1 MDTETQEAKAC
12 PHCAHPAL
20 EGVREF
26 RLLRRVTSDCR
37 PWPAG
42 GRLCVCGHCGIVQKI
57 IVAASPRSPRDVCGL
72 RGLSPGG
79 RRRAGRVR
87 AVLGRRSARSLR
99 LLGLLRDAVTLPH
112 QGRMLDIGCG
122 NGATLRAFGRIAP
135 AWSLVGT
142 ELDDRCRRQVET
154 LPGVEALYT
163 CPPDQVPG
171 SFDAVTMI
179 HVLEHIPA
187 PGPFLAALLPKMAA
201 GGLLVLE
208 LPHYAANPFELL
220 IADHCTHF
228 TAATAAGLLQSVGY
242 DVLVTAEDWI
252 PKELSIVARAGQ
264 GTRARGKAPRLRR
277 GVKGREGCQP
287 PATTVA
293 GALAWLAATAAAAR
307 QLAARG
313 EIGLLGTSIAA
324 GWLFAELDGAVRFFV
339 DEDPSR
345 VGKTYLDRPVY
356 HPSQVPKGSVVFIP
370 QPAALAAAISRRLA
384 RPGVVYHLPPGG

>member
-1 MDTETQEAKAC
+1 M
-12 PHCAHPAL
+12 
-20 EGVREF
+20 
-26 RLLRRVTSDCR
+26 
-37 PWPAG
+37 
-42 GRLCVCGHCGIVQKI
+42 VQKI
-57 IVAASPRSPRDVCGL
+57 VDAAWRREVRDIY
-72 RGLSPGG
+72 
-79 RRRAGRVR
+79 AGY
-87 AVLGRRSARSLR
+87 AVYHQAEGAEQAVFEPSSGAALPRSLR
-99 LLGLLRDAVTLPH
+99 LLSALRDAVTLPN

-142 ELDDRCRRQVET
+142 ELDDRCRRQVEA
-154 LPGVEALYT
+154 LQGVEALYT

-187 PGPFLAALLPKMAA
+187 PRPFLAALLPKMAA

-208 LPHYAANPFELL
+208 LPHHAANPFELL

-242 DVLVTAEDWI
+242 DVLVAAEDWI
-252 PKELSIVARAGQ
+252 PKELSIVARPGQ
-264 GTRARGKAPRLRR
+264 GTRVRDKAPRLRR
-277 GVKGREGCQP
+277 GVRGREGYQP

-293 GALAWLAATAAAAR
+293 GALGWLAATAAAAK

-313 EIGLLGTSIAA
+313 DLGLLGTSIAA

-339 DEDPSR
+339 DEDPGR
-345 VGKTYLDRPVY
+345 VGKTYLDRPVH
-356 HPSQVPKGSVVFIP
+356 HPSQVPERSAVFIP
-370 QPAALAAAISRRLA
+370 QPPALAEAISRRLA
-384 RPGVVYHLPPGG
+384 RPGVVYHVPPGV